1 MGQLAVF
8 ARSRLRELTH
18 LAGCPGSYYGS
29 DYSLGYGNPNYY
41 LHSYSSMPHGLTG
54 SLRSRYSDFYGSGAS
69 SLGGLPFFSDDS
81 RFREAADLAYYQQT
95 LMNDKALGEAE
106 RMARWQQRME
116 WQQLDADAR
125 RLRWQQMAET
135 EREVSVLT

>member
-1 MGQLAVF
+1 
-8 ARSRLRELTH
+8 
-18 LAGCPGSYYGS
+18 
-29 DYSLGYGNPNYY
+29 
-41 LHSYSSMPHGLTG
+41 MPHGLTG
-54 SLRSRYSDFYGSGAS
+54 SLRSRYSGFYGSGAAS
-69 SLGGLPFFSDDS
+69 VGGLPYFSDDS

-135 EREVSVLT
+135 EREVGVTARSEAQGDTH